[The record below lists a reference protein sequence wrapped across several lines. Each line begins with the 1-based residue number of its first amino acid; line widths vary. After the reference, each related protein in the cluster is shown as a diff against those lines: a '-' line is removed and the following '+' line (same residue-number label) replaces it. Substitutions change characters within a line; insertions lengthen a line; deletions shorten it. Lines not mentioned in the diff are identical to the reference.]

1 MASSLAVQAYDTLS
15 IARNLEQDYAFEKQ
29 QAEGIARTIHEHLVS
44 NVATKE
50 DLKNLGAELRS
61 EMQAENTKLRSE
73 LRSEISELRSD
84 VNEIRVEM
92 TNINSRI
99 DNLAK
104 TLTIRT
110 GAMIVAAV
118 GAMSAL
124 QALLG

>member
-15 IARNLEQDYAFEKQ
+15 IARNLEQDYALEKQ
-29 QAEGIARTIHEHLVS
+29 QAEGIARTIHEHLAS

-50 DLKNLGAELRS
+50 DLKNFGAELRS
-61 EMQAENTKLRSE
+61 EIRAESAKLRGEFQAE
-73 LRSEISELRSD
+73 I
-84 VNEIRVEM
+84 NEVRAEMAEMRVEM
-92 TNINSRI
+92 ANINNRI

-124 QALLG
+124 QALIG